1 MERRTSM
8 KAKHFIMP
16 ILIVAFVTAVASPPT
31 HAELVTLTII
41 LAAAFASA
49 VVVKEVV
56 ISEPGTETASK
67 PDDSDSNKQAST
79 DYSKLEP
86 AHQRG
91 ELRFVFP
98 RVNFRPMPHDV

>member
-1 MERRTSM
+1 M
-8 KAKHFIMP
+8 KAKY
-16 ILIVAFVTAVASPPT
+16 LIIPFLVVAFVTAIATPQA
-31 HAELVTLTII
+31 HAELVTLTVI

-56 ISEPGTETASK
+56 ISEPDTKTASK

-86 AHQRG
+86 AH
-91 ELRFVFP
+91 P
-98 RVNFRPMPHDV
+98 